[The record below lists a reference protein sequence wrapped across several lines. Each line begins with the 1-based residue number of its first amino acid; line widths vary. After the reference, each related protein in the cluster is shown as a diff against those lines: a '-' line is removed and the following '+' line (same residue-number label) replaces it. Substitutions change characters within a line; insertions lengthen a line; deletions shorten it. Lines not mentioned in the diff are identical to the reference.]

1 MYWTFIN
8 HNDGDEVTV
17 EAEGFDEACNIMF
30 GDDTYDYHL
39 YELSESSETE
49 PQPHLNNTFSLHL
62 ITKV

>member
-17 EAEGFDEACNIMF
+17 EAEGFDEACHIMF

-49 PQPHLNNTFSLHL
+49 P
-62 ITKV
+62 